1 MNLFAVIPQDLST
14 TASPT
19 FAGVNIG
26 DFLLLDNSDVLEIS
40 YDGARAWYFNV
51 DNGVYGIGDIDGYNH
66 FNKIEID
73 DTTIYLTTPSTT
85 VSGTLSVAGITKITD
100 QLYVGNGTTIDTNR
114 LFYINHTWSTGSNA
128 SNLYS
133 SMVWN
138 SDTNSSRIDGMF
150 SNVLWHPGGGI
161 GTADELNGMYFLTSF
176 NWGSVNA
183 DEVNV
188 MKLNF
193 NMQSGYTGDIINA
206 AGLRIVNLSAAP
218 GAGGSITNKYGI
230 YIENV
235 SGGTTLNHAIYTNAG
250 TVRFGDDVV
259 IADGKNIVLDTST
272 GTQIG
277 TGTSQLL
284 GFYGAT

>member
-40 YDGARAWYFNV
+40 YDGARAWYFDV
-51 DNGVYGIGDIDGYNH
+51 DGGFYGIGDIDAYNH

-73 DTTIYLTTPSTT
+73 DTTIYLTAPSTI
-85 VSGTLSVAGITKITD
+85 VSGTLSVAGITKIAD

-133 SMVWN
+133 SMDWN

-150 SNVLWHPGGGI
+150 SNVRW
-161 GTADELNGMYFLTSF
+161 
-176 NWGSVNA
+176 
-183 DEVNV
+183 
-188 MKLNF
+188 
-193 NMQSGYTGDIINA
+193 
-206 AGLRIVNLSAAP
+206 
-218 GAGGSITNKYGI
+218 
-230 YIENV
+230 
-235 SGGTTLNHAIYTNAG
+235 
-250 TVRFGDDVV
+250 
-259 IADGKNIVLDTST
+259 
-272 GTQIG
+272 
-277 TGTSQLL
+277 
-284 GFYGAT
+284 